1 MENSFGMKIIRKVPS
16 ASRRVHAPA
25 AAKIRKF
32 VLLYKELDAD
42 DEELTRTRKVRRSFV
57 EERYREVI
65 TALYGESSEVPID
78 TMIKFQDGK
87 TARIQ
92 TTLQVRELTTA

>member
-1 MENSFGMKIIRKVPS
+1 MNCGENCVPS
-16 ASRRVHAPA
+16 

-57 EERYREVI
+57 EERYKGI
-65 TALYGESSEVPID
+65 IGALYGDEEKIAVD
-78 TMIKFQDGK
+78 TTIRYQDGR

-92 TTLQVRELTTA
+92 ANLAVREMGAA

>member
-1 MENSFGMKIIRKVPS
+1 
-16 ASRRVHAPA
+16 
-25 AAKIRKF
+25 

-57 EERYREVI
+57 EERYKSI
-65 TALYGESSEVPID
+65 IAALYGDEHRLAVD
-78 TMIKFQDGK
+78 TTIRYQDGR

-92 TTLQVRELTTA
+92 ANLAVREMGAA